1 MNGILI
7 EIKNLS
13 GTTAAGKA
21 YNFDQAI
28 IEIGESQYAI
38 TISADKAA
46 EIKDCIEHKFNV
58 TITNTIVYSK
68 DGAPRSGI
76 TLSLGSRRKEKAK

>member
-1 MNGILI
+1 MTGILI

-28 IEIGESQYAI
+28 VEIGESQYAI
-38 TISADKAA
+38 TISPTKAE
-46 EIKDCIEHKFNV
+46 EISEYIEQAFN
-58 TITNTIVYSK
+58 ISLTNTIVYSK
-68 DGAPRSGI
+68 DGAPRNGV
-76 TLSLGSRRKEKAK
+76 TLALGSRRKGKAK